1 MITQATKKH
10 WKSIKKIYIEGILT
24 NNATFEKPENIKS
37 VDEWFLSKI
46 LNSVFVFTQ
55 NDKVL
60 GWASLSGVS
69 DRCVYSGVAEVSI
82 YIAMQEFGKGIG
94 SQLFKQLI
102 DFSEQNNIW
111 TLQAGIFPEN
121 VASIKLHKKFGFRE
135 VGYREKLGK
144 LNNKWRDVILLE
156 RRSKFE

>member
-24 NNATFEKPENIKS
+24 SNATFEKPENIKS

>member
-55 NDKVL
+55 NDNVL

-94 SQLFKQLI
+94 SQLFEQLI

>member
-10 WKSIKKIYIEGILT
+10 WESIKKIYIEGILT
-24 NNATFEKPENIKS
+24 SNATFEKPENIKS

-94 SQLFKQLI
+94 SQLFEQLI